1 MRRSRNSVPP
11 SKNGNVLS
19 LESLVFLLGNMANTR
34 DIRIRIKGVKNTRQ
48 ITRAMQMV
56 ATSKMKKAQE
66 AAKSGRPYALLL
78 ADIIVSIADEFEEVT
93 QSYYVERPIKHRGIL
108 VIGTDKGLCGA
119 LNSNLFREL
128 NEVDSSAKFVSVG
141 KRATQYLSRTRKDLL
156 ADFSLPDKPTFSEIR
171 KIVEFLLNSYD
182 EGRIDTIEVLFTSFI
197 NTLRQEPELIR
208 LFPLNDLDSM
218 TNKLHERFGQPD
230 HVAPKDTREI
240 LFEDRDAVLSEIASL
255 YLKQE
260 VFQLVLEAQASEHS
274 ARMVAMKTAT
284 DNAGNLIDDLTLQY
298 NRARQAAIT
307 QEILEISAASFS
319 E

>member
-1 MRRSRNSVPP
+1 
-11 SKNGNVLS
+11 
-19 LESLVFLLGNMANTR
+19 MANTR
-34 DIRIRIKGVKNTRQ
+34 DIRIRIKGVKNTCQ

-66 AAKSGRPYALLL
+66 SAKSGRPYALLL

-93 QSYYVERPIKHRGIL
+93 QAFFVQRPVKHRGIL

-128 NEVDSSAKFVSVG
+128 NDVDSSAKFVSVG

-156 ADFSLPDKPTFSEIR
+156 ADFALPDKPSFSDIR
-171 KIVEFLLNSYD
+171 KIVEFLLRSYED
-182 EGRIDTIEVLFTSFI
+182 GRIDTIEVLFTSFI

-218 TNKLHERFGQPD
+218 TNKLHERFGETD
-230 HVAPKDTREI
+230 HVAPKDSREI

-260 VFQLVLEAQASEHS
+260 IFQLVLEAQASEHS